1 MWMFTFCYVFV
12 LMPGVFFVV
21 GIFAGF
27 FLLILKFIWHV
38 MVLWE
43 FLVGER
49 KIGELEGGNCLALI
63 KFHDWHWTRFTIYY
77 RTPFEYLKKKR
88 RKMIGT
94 SQDFFFYA

>member
-1 MWMFTFCYVFV
+1 MNVYYLHAWIFDVWMFTFCYVFV

-43 FLVGER
+43 FLAGER
-49 KIGELEGGNCLALI
+49 KIGELERCHCLGLI
-63 KFHDWHWTRFTIYY
+63 KFHDWHWTRFTLTGLHLNI
-77 RTPFEYLKKKR
+77 
-88 RKMIGT
+88 
-94 SQDFFFYA
+94 